1 MTGTLPTANST
12 ATSSTAGAVVS
23 LSKKPPRTLWKD
35 AWRQFRRHKLAMMGS
50 WLIFLIVLFVTLGP
64 LFHTIDPRKIDFS
77 ATLANSSA
85 KHPFGTD
92 SMGHDLMA
100 RAMWGGRI
108 SILVGLL
115 SMFVGIT
122 FGTLVG
128 ALSGFFGGAVDAILS
143 RFTELCIALPRL
155 PLLMIIIYLF
165 RDRLRTIMGPES
177 GILILIVLV
186 IGLLGWM
193 TTARVVRASFLSAKE
208 KEYVEAAISIGSSKS
223 KLIFKHILPNVMS
236 PVIVT
241 ATLSIGWAILTE
253 SSLSFLGLGFP
264 PDVPTWGR
272 MLFDAQNYLDIAP
285 LMAIVPGVL
294 IFLVVISINYIGDGL
309 RDALDPQQ
317 RSR

>member
-1 MTGTLPTANST
+1 MSNQNISNN
-12 ATSSTAGAVVS
+12 TSNKSNVPNII
-23 LSKKPPRTLWKD
+23 KKPPRTLWRD
-35 AWRQFRRHKLAMMGS
+35 AWQQFRRHKLAMFGS
-50 WLIFLIVLFVTLGP
+50 ALILMIILFVLIGP
-64 LFHTIDPRKIDFS
+64 SFHTIDPRKIDFS
-77 ATLANSSA
+77 ATLSGATL

-100 RAMWGGRI
+100 RAMHGGRI

-122 FGTLVG
+122 VGTLIG
-128 ALSGFFGGAVDAILS
+128 AFSGFFGGAIDAILM

-165 RDRLRTIMGPES
+165 RDKLRTIMGPET

-208 KEYVEAAISIGSSKS
+208 KEYVEAAISVGSSKS
-223 KLIFKHILPNVMS
+223 KLIFRHILPNVMS
-236 PVIVT
+236 PVIVS
-241 ATLSIGWAILTE
+241 ATLNIGSAILTE

-272 MLFDAQNYLDIAP
+272 MLFDAQSYLDIAP
-285 LMAIVPGVL
+285 LMAIVPGML

>member
-1 MTGTLPTANST
+1 MSSETFTNNKLSAAKV
-12 ATSSTAGAVVS
+12 AT
-23 LSKKPPRTLWKD
+23 LSKKPPRTLWRD
-35 AWRQFRRHKLAMMGS
+35 AWQQFRRHKLAMFGS
-50 WLIFLIVLFVTLGP
+50 TLIFLIVLYVVIGP
-64 LFHTIDPRKIDFS
+64 YLFTIDPRKIDFS
-77 ATLANSSA
+77 ATLSGATGA
-85 KHPFGTD
+85 HPFGTD

-100 RAMWGGRI
+100 RSMWGGRI

-122 FGTLVG
+122 VGTLIG
-128 ALSGFFGGAVDAILS
+128 AMSGFFGGAIDSVLM

-165 RDRLRTIMGPES
+165 RDKLRTIMGPES
-177 GILILIVLV
+177 GVLILIVLV

-208 KEYVEAAISIGSSKS
+208 KEYVEAAISVGSSKS

-241 ATLSIGWAILTE
+241 ATLNIGSAILTE